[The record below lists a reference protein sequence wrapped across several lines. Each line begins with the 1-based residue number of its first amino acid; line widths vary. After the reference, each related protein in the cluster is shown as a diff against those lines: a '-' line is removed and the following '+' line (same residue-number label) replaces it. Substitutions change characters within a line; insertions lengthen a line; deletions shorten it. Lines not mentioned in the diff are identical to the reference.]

1 MYSSVVGLKDA
12 TSLLPA
18 MKKGRNSHQDS
29 TRPDQTL
36 PKSKILRG
44 KRNFEQL
51 FERST
56 VLKSPSVHLR
66 YRLYSDP
73 SKGCLMGFIAGKRLG
88 NAVTR
93 NRIKRLL
100 REVYRTHQ
108 HLLTDL
114 FEEKRF
120 GFHAVLMAMS
130 PDVSCQELKKQIV
143 PLLHQARRQLLAFNP
158 KTDRNT

>member
-1 MYSSVVGLKDA
+1 
-12 TSLLPA
+12 
-18 MKKGRNSHQDS
+18 MKKVRNSHQDS
-29 TRPDQTL
+29 SRPDQSL
-36 PKSKILRG
+36 SKSKILRG
-44 KRNFEQL
+44 KRNFERL

-73 SKGCLMGFIAGKRLG
+73 SEGCFIGFIAGKKLG

-114 FEEKRF
+114 FDRNTF
-120 GFHAVLMAMS
+120 GFHGVLMAMT
-130 PDVSCQELKKQIV
+130 PDITYQKLIEEIE
-143 PLLHQARRQLLAFNP
+143 PLLYQTRQRLLAFEQQTDS
-158 KTDRNT
+158 KT

>member
-1 MYSSVVGLKDA
+1 
-12 TSLLPA
+12 
-18 MKKGRNSHQDS
+18 MKKVRNSHQDS
-29 TRPDQTL
+29 SRPDQSL
-36 PKSKILRG
+36 SKSKILRG
-44 KRNFEQL
+44 KRNFERL

-73 SKGCLMGFIAGKRLG
+73 SEGCFIGFIAGKKLG
-88 NAVTR
+88 NTVTR

-114 FEEKRF
+114 FDRNTF
-120 GFHAVLMAMS
+120 GFHGVLMAMT
-130 PDVSCQELKKQIV
+130 PDITYQKLIEEIE
-143 PLLHQARRQLLAFNP
+143 PLLYQTRQRLLAFEQQTDS
-158 KTDRNT
+158 KT